1 MTALLTDKLKNPGN
15 LTKNHLA
22 ELLRMDDFSGVYA
35 EADRV
40 RRENAGD
47 TVHLRAIIEFS
58 NVCGRR
64 CSYCGLNAGNPD
76 LERFRMSSE
85 EILATA
91 AEAVGAG
98 YRTIVLQ
105 SGEDEYYTR
114 EVLGDIIAEIKKL
127 AVGNTED
134 FINPS
139 VTVSVGERPD
149 EDYRH
154 WFRKGADRYLLK
166 HETADETLYDKLHP
180 CGGAAGNGRDGL
192 AERIRCLRTL
202 KGLGYEIGSGF
213 MIGLPGLRREEK
225 LYEILAE
232 DLLLLKALDCEMAG
246 IGPYIPNPKTPLE
259 QKLRNESSRQYPE
272 MEAAQRA
279 ELTRRCVALARIL
292 LPKCN
297 LPITTALSVAEEQEN
312 PFAFGAN
319 VIMKKV
325 TPDEYKNAYEI
336 YPANFSETD
345 IAGDRRKIEEAICMY
360 NRKPL

>member
-1 MTALLTDKLKNPGN
+1 VAAVLTEKLKNPGD
-15 LTKNHLA
+15 LTKKHLA
-22 ELLRMDDFSGVYA
+22 EMLRMDDFSEVYT

-47 TVHLRAIIEFS
+47 IVHLRAIIEFS
-58 NVCGRR
+58 NVCGRK
-64 CSYCGLNAGNPD
+64 CSYCGLNAGNTGLD
-76 LERFRMSSE
+76 RFRMSSE
-85 EILATA
+85 EILSTA
-91 AEAVGAG
+91 AKAVGAG

-114 EVLGDIIAEIKKL
+114 ETLGDIIAEIKKL
-127 AVGNTED
+127 KVGDTGER
-134 FINPS
+134 INPS

-149 EDYRH
+149 EDYRY
-154 WFRKGADRYLLK
+154 WRYKGADRYLLK

-180 CGGAAGNGRDGL
+180 CGGAAGNGRGGL
-192 AERIRCLRTL
+192 AERIRCLKTL
-202 KGLGYEIGSGF
+202 KSLGYEMGSGF
-213 MIGLPGLRREEK
+213 MVGLPGLREEE
-225 LYEILAE
+225 LYEILVE

-259 QKLRNESSRQYPE
+259 QRLRNKSSQQYPE
-272 MEAAQRA
+272 MPAAQRA

-319 VIMKKV
+319 VIMNKV
-325 TPDEYKNAYEI
+325 TPDEYKRAYEI
-336 YPANFSETD
+336 YPANFPETD